1 MEVQSVMGGA
11 PSVDGGAQAKQAEQ
25 AQEQAK
31 QVAAAE
37 APRQETSAGL
47 APGVGQNL
55 NITV

>member
-1 MEVQSVMGGA
+1 MDVQSVTGGA
-11 PSVDGGAQAKQAEQ
+11 PSVDAGAQAKQAEQ
-25 AQEQAK
+25 AQQQAQ

-37 APRQETSAGL
+37 APKQEASAGL